1 VIKYALQR
9 VFLMLPT
16 LLGITMITYCVA
28 LLAPGDP
35 VQAVMGSEGMEQGS
49 ANRDAINQMRVLY
62 GLAYVQPIEVRVHKD
77 NALKGLSRPDLRALI
92 GDGAPWSELGGP
104 SKVAPVCF
112 TDLDAGEALL
122 RNLYA
127 DIGIDESAKLKCT
140 PTEDV
145 DAQVAKTPGAI
156 GFAASAPAN
165 SVKGLPLLDGAGK
178 ALLASEE
185 AAQTGDYFLR
195 HYSDKSAVRGYVE
208 WLGALAQGD
217 LGMSTRDQ
225 RPVLDKIMA
234 AIQPTLLLSLLAIL
248 ISYIVAIPI
257 GVHAAVKQN
266 SLFDQSSTVMLFI
279 LYSLPSFWVAI
290 LGIFFFGGGDYW
302 NLFPIRGLGG
312 EAYTMAPELARRL
325 ITGLMLAAPLPV
337 IMGVSSERRNRL
349 LMTGVLS
356 AAALLVAFSFDGMP
370 VAVSHGILLLG
381 IGVAVFA
388 LLENAA
394 LRVVGACALSAA
406 ALGPWFAV
414 TMDTL
419 PDLHAVAA
427 QFPAMA
433 ELAQTW
439 SVDLAGGEGIPVFGP
454 NVWLLDKVHHLIMPV
469 TCLTY
474 ASFASIS
481 RFQRT
486 SLLEVIRQD
495 FVRTARAK
503 GLPEKVVIWKHAV
516 RNALIPIVTLLG
528 ATLPYLVGGSVIIET
543 IFTIPGLG
551 SLGFESILNRDYSVV
566 MAIALMSAVLT
577 MFGILVSDLTY
588 ALVDPRISYD
598 D

>member
-62 GLAYVQPIEVRVHKD
+62 GLAYVQPIEIRVHPA
-77 NALKGLSRPDLRALI
+77 NSVKGLSRPDLHALV
-92 GDGAPWSELGGP
+92 GDGARWSDFGGP
-104 SKVAPVCF
+104 DAAPVGF
-112 TDLDAGEALL
+112 IDALTGEALK
-122 RNLYA
+122 RNLFA
-127 DIGIDESAKLKCT
+127 DIGIDESAKLQWNVV
-140 PTEDV
+140 EDV
-145 DAQVAKTPGAI
+145 DAAVASTPGAI
-156 GFAASAPAN
+156 GFAAFPPTA
-165 SVKGLPLLDGAGK
+165 SVRAVPLLDGEGK
-178 ALLASEE
+178 AQVASVDS
-185 AAQTGDYFLR
+185 AKTGDYFLR
-195 HYSDKSAVRGYVE
+195 HYSDKGAIRGYVE
-208 WLGALAQGD
+208 WLGALVQGD
-217 LGMSTRDQ
+217 FGMSTRDQ
-225 RPVLDKIMA
+225 RPVLDKILA
-234 AIQPTLLLSLLAIL
+234 AIQPTLLLSFLAIL

-266 SLFDQSSTVMLFI
+266 SLFDQASTVMLFV

-302 NLFPIRGLGG
+302 DLFPIRGLGG
-312 EAYTMAPELARRL
+312 EAYTMDPELARRL
-325 ITGLMLAAPLPV
+325 ITGLLMAAPLPV
-337 IMGVSSERRNRL
+337 ILGVSGERRNRL
-349 LMTGVLS
+349 IMTGVLT
-356 AAALLVAFSFDGMP
+356 ATALILAFSFNGMP
-370 VAVSHGILLLG
+370 DAASHGILALG
-381 IGVAVFA
+381 AGVALLSA
-388 LLENAA
+388 LGSAP
-394 LRVVGACALSAA
+394 LRVAGTCLLSAA
-406 ALGPWFAV
+406 VLGPWFAV
-414 TMDTL
+414 SMGTV
-419 PDLHAVAA
+419 PDLTPAA
-427 QFPAMA
+427 DAFPMIA
-433 ELAQTW
+433 ELARVW
-439 SVDLAGGEGIPVFGP
+439 SIDLAGGESIPVYGDG
-454 NVWLLDKVHHLIMPV
+454 VWLLDRVHHLIMPV